1 MALVLLINHL
11 HPLLSKSIGVYS
23 PKSRIAEIVPLEK
36 AATPAFKIMRRS
48 ADERARA
55 KQPGRS
61 DSTEEDQGDG
71 TAGIDEAKRRAQMT
85 IEERTAAYEQARSRI
100 FEGFQEKEAQPSPLL
115 PKRDSGSAE
124 VRALM
129 FVCFSWPVCLL

>member
-1 MALVLLINHL
+1 
-11 HPLLSKSIGVYS
+11 
-23 PKSRIAEIVPLEK
+23 
-36 AATPAFKIMRRS
+36 MRRS

-61 DSTEEDQGDG
+61 DSMEDDQGDG

-100 FEGFQEKEAQPSPLL
+100 FEGFQEKEAQPSP
-115 PKRDSGSAE
+115 PPVKRDSGNVE
-124 VRALM
+124 VRAFICL
-129 FVCFSWPVCLL
+129 FVVRGRFVY